1 MKYIVCFVVGIALM
15 FGAGLAVAAD
25 AKKAPADAFTAM
37 DADKDGKVSLKEF
50 VAGTKDA
57 AKAEKEFKALDK
69 NGDGAI
75 SMDELAA
82 AKMPAAPKP
91 AAPKPAEK
99 K

>member
-25 AKKAPADAFTAM
+25 AKKAGADVFTAM

-50 VAGTKDA
+50 VAGKKDA
-57 AKAEKEFKALDK
+57 AAAEKEFKAWDK
-69 NGDGAI
+69 NGDG
-75 SMDELAA
+75 SLSKDELAP

-91 AAPKPAEK
+91 AEK

>member
-37 DADKDGKVSLKEF
+37 DADKDGKISLKEF
-50 VAGTKDA
+50 QTGKKDA
-57 AKAEKEFKALDK
+57 AQAEKEFKGMDK
-69 NGDGAI
+69 NGDG
-75 SMDELAA
+75 SLSKDELTA
-82 AKMPAAPKP
+82 AKKP
-91 AAPKPAEK
+91 DHPKPAEK

>member
-15 FGAGLAVAAD
+15 FGGGLAMAAD

-37 DADKDGKVSLKEF
+37 DADKDGKISLKEF
-50 VAGTKDA
+50 QAGKKDA
-57 AKAEKEFKALDK
+57 AQAEKEFKALDK
-69 NGDGAI
+69 NGDGA
-75 SMDELAA
+75 LAKEEFTA
-82 AKMPAAPKP
+82 PAKKP

>member
-25 AKKAPADAFTAM
+25 AKKAPADVFTAM
-37 DADKDGKVSLKEF
+37 DADKDGKISLKEF
-50 VAGTKDA
+50 VAGKKDA
-57 AKAEKEFKALDK
+57 AKAEKKFKALDK
-69 NGDGAI
+69 NGDG
-75 SMDELAA
+75 SLSKDELAP
-82 AKMPAAPKP
+82 AKKPAAEAP